1 MIKKFSCLFLA
12 QLYHLSIALF
22 GIYPD
27 INIYELDITVL
38 RWPALLKLTIWEV
51 HLSFFDFWNKIF
63 N

>member
-27 INIYELDITVL
+27 INIYEPYITVL
-38 RWPALLKLTIWEV
+38 RWPALLKLTI
-51 HLSFFDFWNKIF
+51 
-63 N
+63 